1 MCLSVSCS
9 GPIPTQFCL
18 PVGGMSQEISPM
30 NQHGATPRKKQVRFY
45 AFELLSCLLMAAF
58 VLSSALVHASDIVRI
73 PVTTLPECKAFDANP
88 KFIGKTLGD
97 YLYGGHPSESLP
109 RREAR
114 GDLSLMLWPPEETV
128 PMFERVGAVTD
139 GESRLL
145 LVKQVPGPGRA
156 RWEITGLGDGTQLPR
171 GKCEPLHTGLAL
183 KHPRSGEYYTIA
195 LYTPPTE
202 FGQETAETLA
212 ASRLMGTLKRPGQR
226 SVWIKTTW
234 EDERTQR
241 QYASAKEI
249 ILQRPPVVLVHGTYD
264 NRTDCWNWGKRD
276 DHYKKAPPGGTYRTD
291 NLKDQLEARG
301 FSVYLVNFQI
311 SNGMQIDHGFVVPDH
326 EDGLSAADR
335 WDILGSHFRDNEKVV
350 WDGGRGDPGRGEG
363 IKAALDEFRE
373 SRHIAVTQA
382 DVVGHSM
389 GGVLIR
395 VYAKGTP
402 LLDAPYQSNHQ
413 SHRRYS
419 GDWYR
424 RQDNFGAGDIN
435 RIITIGST
443 HMGSHISGFLQHF
456 SYIGEAELLDGQTG
470 RPPNPI
476 SAATLRNAGGNSW
489 ARGIGDLVWWGA
501 NVASG
506 KFPKGAFTDQIPGST
521 ALMAIGATA
530 VPAHAIAGVATRAD
544 LDLFKDIEGPEGLY
558 RERMELIW
566 NASITIDEWLYNPER
581 YPFDKWLNPGKKKNM
596 DPFLC
601 GILERLGQPDDAAIL
616 KEELREIEE
625 IKKTIREK
633 QLKIDNIDH
642 ELRRPRP
649 SQGLSPSAVQGIV
662 DSLKSYT
669 EKKEE
674 LLEEN
679 LKSTKKLE
687 MLEEKGKLQL
697 MAAVFGNDYTD
708 YTVSLSSQLGGLE
721 KPYVTII
728 PEDYRT
734 ATNGVLHGYEPR
746 HKDVQK
752 RVIELLEGGMEPF
765 CKEGFPD
772 IKDLPGGGKPPYYPP
787 SDPGAFKPY
796 GDLP

>member
-1 MCLSVSCS
+1 MCPFVSCS

-18 PVGGMSQEISPM
+18 PVGGMSREISPM

-58 VLSSALVHASDIVRI
+58 VLSSAVVHASDIVRI

-109 RREAR
+109 QREAR

-128 PMFERVGAVTD
+128 PMYERVGAVTD

-212 ASRLMGTLKRPGQR
+212 ASRLLGTLKRPGQR

-489 ARGIGDLVWWGA
+489 ARGKGDLVWWGA

-506 KFPKGAFTDQIPGST
+506 KFPKGAFTDQIPGSA

-566 NASITIDEWLYNPER
+566 NASITIDEWLYNPQ
-581 YPFDKWLNPGKKKNM
+581 KNTE
-596 DPFLC
+596 PFLC
-601 GILERLGQPDDAAIL
+601 QILRRNHQPEDA
-616 KEELREIEE
+616 EELKKIIDEIRKTESKRSRASAPGTRIGLAGGPVTEEQRELMRLSSEE
-625 IKKTIREK
+625 VRGLSNLLGRLREK
-633 QLKIDNIDH
+633 
-642 ELRRPRP
+642 
-649 SQGLSPSAVQGIV
+649 S
-662 DSLKSYT
+662 
-669 EKKEE
+669 
-674 LLEEN
+674 
-679 LKSTKKLE
+679 
-687 MLEEKGKLQL
+687 KLQL

-765 CKEGFPD
+765 CEEGFPD
-772 IKDLPGGGKPPYYPP
+772 IKDLPGGGKPTYYPP
-787 SDPGAFKPY
+787 SDLRAFKPY
-796 GDLP
+796 GDIP